1 MTFLNGLQN
10 SAQQRPRRLVP
21 LRPSCWSRP
30 LSSSRPTFSRA
41 ASIYVSDSHDP
52 WFNLAFED
60 WLFRKTDPDQKIL
73 YMYRNSPSV
82 IIGRNQN
89 PWKEINLARLRA
101 LEIPFVRR
109 KSGGGTVYHDLGNT
123 NYCVF
128 VPRTEFDRKTNAELV
143 VRGLQKLDLSAYV
156 NERNDICV
164 DGFKVSGSAFKLVNK
179 RAYHHGTMLIDA
191 KLGDLRGVLGSQ
203 RDSMVTKGVASV
215 PSPVKNLREF
225 AAAAVDHERFVKVVA
240 DEFAAAYGLSRDIKR
255 VDASE
260 ADRNEYVR
268 AVVEELKSWEWQY
281 GQTPEFTHVI
291 SGTLSLGSL
300 EMTIQSRHGVI
311 THVELTRAPRA
322 LDDWRAATELCEL
335 MVGDRYETLERT
347 REAVEM
353 GGSARHRERMSEM
366 LEWLQREM

>member
-1 MTFLNGLQN
+1 M
-10 SAQQRPRRLVP
+10 
-21 LRPSCWSRP
+21 
-30 LSSSRPTFSRA
+30 
-41 ASIYVSDSHDP
+41 
-52 WFNLAFED
+52 
-60 WLFRKTDPDQKIL
+60 
-73 YMYRNSPSV
+73 
-82 IIGRNQN
+82 
-89 PWKEINLARLRA
+89 
-101 LEIPFVRR
+101 
-109 KSGGGTVYHDLGNT
+109 
-123 NYCVF
+123 
-128 VPRTEFDRKTNAELV
+128 
-143 VRGLQKLDLSAYV
+143 
-156 NERNDICV
+156 
-164 DGFKVSGSAFKLVNK
+164 
-179 RAYHHGTMLIDA
+179 
-191 KLGDLRGVLGSQ
+191 
-203 RDSMVTKGVASV
+203 TKGVASV

-240 DEFAAAYGLSRDIKR
+240 DEFAAAYGLSRDIKASVVPSTPFPPAWERVRRDEHQGPPELTILPGAQR

-268 AVVEELKSWEWQY
+268 AVVEELKVRVTSP
-281 GQTPEFTHVI
+281 GVC
-291 SGTLSLGSL
+291 SGAASTNNLCLLRPRAVVGVAVRPDTRVYARHFRNALPWLFGALQSSRARKVGAEKQASPLTLSSILATAQ